1 MARVTRILGRIVLGF
16 VALVLVLLAA
26 VYALSARALGKTY
39 PIPDVALTIPAD
51 SASIARGEHLFQ
63 AVLGCA
69 GCHGQDAGGRV
80 FAEMGPVGT
89 GAGANLTRGAGGV
102 GTSYADA
109 DYVRAIRHGIR
120 RDGTSLLMMP
130 SEVYTNLSDDD
141 LGAVITYLKQLP
153 PVDRDTAKTRL
164 KPLGRALLAFG
175 KLPMLSAPKTHHAGT
190 TQAVPADSTAVYG
203 RYLVS
208 VSGCTGCHG
217 SDLTGGEAFGPPGT
231 PPPPN
236 LTPARLGTWTDEDF
250 LTAIRKG
257 RRPDGSAINE
267 LMPWREYSGMTD
279 VELQAIWLYLRSVPP
294 AERRP
299 ASEGGA

>member
-1 MARVTRILGRIVLGF
+1 MARVTRILGRIVLGL
-16 VALVLVLLAA
+16 VALVLVLVAT

-39 PIPDVALTIPAD
+39 TIPDVALTIPAD
-51 SASIARGEHLFQ
+51 SASVARGEHLYQ

-69 GCHGQDAGGRV
+69 GCHSQDAGGRV
-80 FAEMGPVGT
+80 FAGMGPIGI
-89 GAGANLTRGAGGV
+89 GAGSNLTRGTGGV
-102 GTSYADA
+102 GRDYTDA
-109 DYVRAIRHGIR
+109 DYVGAIRHGIR
-120 RDGTSLLMMP
+120 RNGTSLLIMP
-130 SEVYTNLSDDD
+130 SEVYTNLSDED
-141 LGAVITYLKQLP
+141 LGAVIAYVKQLP

-175 KLPMLSAPKTHHAGT
+175 KLPVLSAPKTHRAGA
-190 TQAVPADSTAVYG
+190 TQAVPADTTAAYG
-203 RYLVS
+203 LYLVS

-250 LTAIRKG
+250 RRAIREG

-299 ASEGGA
+299 VSGGA